1 MLNASPTLVR
11 RMERTYTVLIADDSK
26 HIRYLLRHLVA
37 TLGYTPVMAED
48 GEEALQLFTT
58 VTPDLVLLDVMMPKL
73 NGYEV
78 AQRIR
83 SQLSSSWVPII
94 FLSAASEE
102 ENEIQG
108 LEVGGDDYLTKPIR
122 LSVLAAKIRVM
133 KRLADMHRA
142 LQEKTDLLERY
153 QEENEQE
160 QRMAKHMMEHLVR
173 LDRFQGKEIEHWMVP
188 ARHFSGDLIAAA
200 HSPNNTLYVILADA
214 TGHGLSA
221 ALSGIPVIDVFYAM
235 SQRGFPLSIIAHEMN
250 RKIKSLIPTGKF
262 IAATLAAIHK
272 RDRLIEVWNGS
283 NPTAMFLSETGE
295 VLHSWPSVHPALG
308 VLDHLEFSGETDIFP
323 WSVPGQLW
331 IYSDGL
337 TEAESPTGEPFNED
351 RLQKILTETPV
362 VRRTDSLRTA
372 VNSHLHG
379 RSAHDDVSVLV
390 INCEPEEILR
400 KQKVSS
406 PSGGKQV
413 SRSFL
418 QWISKEHS
426 S

>member
-1 MLNASPTLVR
+1 MLNGSATLVR
-11 RMERTYTVLIADDSK
+11 HMEKAYTILIADDSQ
-26 HIRYLLRHLVA
+26 HIRYLLRHFVSS
-37 TLGYTPVMAED
+37 LGYTPVMAEN
-48 GEEALQLFTT
+48 GEEALRLFTAT
-58 VTPDLVLLDVMMPKL
+58 EPDLVLLDVMMPKL

-83 SQLSSSWVPII
+83 TQLSSTWIPII

-108 LEVGGDDYLTKPIR
+108 LEAGGDDYLAKPIR
-122 LSVLAAKIRVM
+122 LSLLAAKIKVM
-133 KRLADMHRA
+133 RRLADIHRV
-142 LQEKTDLLERY
+142 LQEKTELLERY

-160 QRMAKHMMEHLVR
+160 QQMAKHMMEHLVR

-188 ARHFSGDLIAAA
+188 TRHFSGDLIAAA
-200 HSPNNTLYVILADA
+200 QSPHDTLYVILADA

-272 RDRLIEVWNGS
+272 KDRLIEVWNGS
-283 NPTAMFLSETGE
+283 NPTAMFLSEQGE
-295 VLHSWPSVHPALG
+295 ILHSWPSVHPALG
-308 VLDHLEFSGETDIFP
+308 VLDNSEFSGETDVFP

-337 TEAESPTGEPFNED
+337 TEAESPTGEPFNEE
-351 RLQKILTETPV
+351 RLQKLLTETYV
-362 VRRTDSLRTA
+362 SHRADSLRAA
-372 VNSHLHG
+372 VASHLAG
-379 RSAHDDVSVLV
+379 RPAHDDISVLA
-390 INCEPEEILR
+390 INCEPEEVL
-400 KQKVSS
+400 KKAKVPS
-406 PSGGKQV
+406 PPDGKQV
-413 SRSFL
+413 SRSL
-418 QWISKEHS
+418 LHWMAKEHRS
-426 S
+426 

>member
-1 MLNASPTLVR
+1 
-11 RMERTYTVLIADDSK
+11 MERTYTVLIADDSE
-26 HIRYLLRHLVA
+26 HIRYLLEYFVSS
-37 TLGYTPVMAED
+37 LGYATVTAED
-48 GEEALQLFTT
+48 GEKALQLFSTT
-58 VTPDLVLLDVMMPKL
+58 APDLVLLDVMMPKL

-83 SQLSSSWVPII
+83 TQLASTWVPII

-108 LEVGGDDYLTKPIR
+108 LEVGGDDYLSKPIR
-122 LSVLAAKIRVM
+122 LQLLAAKIKVM
-133 KRLADMHRA
+133 QRLADMHRT

-160 QRMAKHMMEHLVR
+160 QHMAKHMMEHLVR
-173 LDRFQGKEIEHWMVP
+173 LDRFQGNEIEHWMVP
-188 ARHFSGDLIAAA
+188 TRHFSGDLIAAA
-200 HSPNNTLYVILADA
+200 HSPNNALYVILADA

-221 ALSGIPVIDVFYAM
+221 ALSGIPVVDVFYAM

-262 IAATLAAIHK
+262 IAATLAVIHK

-283 NPTAMFLSETGE
+283 NPTAMFLSEQGE

-308 VLDHLEFSGETDIFP
+308 VLDDIEFSGETDIFP

-337 TEAESPTGEPFNED
+337 TEAESPTGEAFNEE
-351 RLQKILTETPV
+351 RLQKLLTETPATQ
-362 VRRTDSLRTA
+362 RTERLRAAIST
-372 VNSHLHG
+372 HLNG
-379 RSAHDDVSVLV
+379 RPAHDDISVLA
-390 INCEPEEILR
+390 INCEPEGTLK
-400 KQKVSS
+400 KQKVTS
-406 PSGGKQV
+406 PSEGK
-413 SRSFL
+413 SPARSFL
-418 QWISKEHS
+418 QWMSKEHDS
-426 S
+426 